1 MITVSIVSHKQL
13 MMIKNLLDELIN
25 NTEVRII
32 LTINVSEDE
41 NIIRKYTNNKRVLIV
56 RNTQIKGF
64 GENHNYAFSLS
75 DSKYFLILNPD
86 VQIEANMIN
95 ELIKILVSTNTKLIS
110 PISVTNNGSHNDNA
124 RMFPSILT
132 PFKRIFKKKSEYSF
146 SEKKVYD
153 VDWISGMFMLFES
166 SLFRNIG
173 GFDEQ
178 FFLYYEDVDI
188 CKRVHSTNERILLTS
203 QFEVKHHGARESSK
217 SIKYLLIHIL
227 SMIKYHL
234 KHPI

>member
-13 MMIKNLLDELIN
+13 MMIKNLLDELVS
-25 NTEVRII
+25 NTQARII
-32 LTINVSEDE
+32 LTINVDEDE
-41 NIIRKYTNNKRVLIV
+41 STIRKYVNNNRVLIV
-56 RNTQIKGF
+56 RNTQTKGF

-86 VQIEANMIN
+86 VQLEANMID
-95 ELIKILVSTNTKLIS
+95 ELIKILASTNTKLIS
-110 PISVTNNGSHNDNA
+110 PISVTNSGYHNDNA

-132 PFKRIFKKKSEYSF
+132 PFKRIFKKKSEYCF
-146 SEKKVYD
+146 KDKKVYD

-166 SLFRNIG
+166 SLYRDIG

-188 CKRVHSTNERILLTS
+188 CKRVHSANERILLTS
-203 QFEVKHHGARESSK
+203 QFEVKHHGARESGK

>member
-13 MMIKNLLDELIN
+13 LLVKNLLDELVN
-25 NTEVRII
+25 NSEVRII
-32 LTINVSEDE
+32 LTINISEDE
-41 NIIRKYTNNKRVLIV
+41 SVIKKYVNNDRVLIV
-56 RNTQIKGF
+56 RNTQVKGF

-86 VQIEANMIN
+86 VQIEANIID
-95 ELIKILVSTNTKLIS
+95 ELTKTLAFTDTKLIS
-110 PISVTNNGSHNDNA
+110 PLSVTNTGSHNDNA

-132 PFKRIFKKKSEYSF
+132 PFKRIIKKKSEYSF
-146 SEKKVYD
+146 KEKKVYD

-166 SLFRNIG
+166 SLFRDIG

-188 CKRVHSTNERILLTS
+188 CKRVHSTNERVLLTS
-203 QFEVKHHGARESSK
+203 QFKVKHHGARESSK